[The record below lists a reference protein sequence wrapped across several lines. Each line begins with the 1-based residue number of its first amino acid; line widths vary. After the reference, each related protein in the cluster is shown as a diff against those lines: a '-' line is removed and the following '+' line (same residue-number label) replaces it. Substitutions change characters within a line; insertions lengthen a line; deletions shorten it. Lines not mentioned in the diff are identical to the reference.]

1 MGTTNMNVFSSL
13 LLSALLVPGAA
24 AAAQQPPPV
33 PIPTPLYRPD
43 FQPPATE
50 KPALLQPLPN
60 APASARYTL
69 GPNDQLKITVLDEEG
84 LSGLYRVT
92 ADGSVTMPLVGSVPA
107 AGLTLADFQE
117 KLRTMLSAG
126 YLRNPQ
132 VRVEIEQFKSQSV
145 FVIGEVRA
153 PGEIPMTGTMTL
165 LKALALAGSPTA
177 SASSEVLVAHPRKPT
192 AAGMMPAETDADIVH
207 INLKDLQ
214 LGRAGQDV
222 VLLDGDIINVPKAQT
237 FYITGQ
243 IRTSGSFVWDPGMT
257 VQQAIALA
265 GGLADRGSSRGIV
278 AERMV
283 NGKLKEVKVELT
295 DKVQPND
302 TLKVRQRFF

>member
-1 MGTTNMNVFSSL
+1 MN
-13 LLSALLVPGAA
+13 LLSTLLVAMLLTSGAGAA
-24 AAAQQPPPV
+24 TPQTPPVQTPPVSKPEFQLPVEKPIVPQQPNG
-33 PIPTPLYRPD
+33 L
-43 FQPPATE
+43 
-50 KPALLQPLPN
+50 
-60 APASARYTL
+60 SSGRYTL

-117 KLRTMLSAG
+117 KLRTMLAAG

-145 FVIGEVRA
+145 FVIGEVRS
-153 PGEIPMTGTMTL
+153 PGEIAMTGTMTL

-177 SASSEVLVAHPRKPT
+177 SASNEVLVAHPRKPT
-192 AAGMMPAETDADIVH
+192 VAGMMPAEADADIVH
-207 INLKDLQ
+207 VSLKDLQ

-237 FYITGQ
+237 FYITGYV
-243 IRTSGSFVWDPGMT
+243 RTSGSLVWDPGMT
-257 VQQAIALA
+257 IQHASALA
-265 GGLADRGSSRGIV
+265 GGLSERGSTRGIL

-283 NGKLKEVKVELT
+283 NGKLKNIEVKLE

-302 TLKVRQRFF
+302 TIKVRQRFF

>member
-1 MGTTNMNVFSSL
+1 MNLFSTLVFGM
-13 LLSALLVPGAA
+13 LLVPGAV
-24 AAAQQPPPV
+24 AAQTQSPTQTPPPTMQLYK
-33 PIPTPLYRPD
+33 PEFQIPVDKPNIN
-43 FQPPATE
+43 QPQTNGSSA
-50 KPALLQPLPN
+50 
-60 APASARYTL
+60 ARYTL

-84 LSGLYRVT
+84 LSGLFRVT
-92 ADGSVTMPLVGSVPA
+92 ADGSITMPLVGAVPA
-107 AGLTLADFQE
+107 AGFTLADFQE
-117 KLRTMLSAG
+117 KLRAMLAAG

-145 FVIGEVRA
+145 FVIGEVRQ

-192 AAGMMPAETDADIVH
+192 AAGMMPQEGDADIVH

-237 FYITGQ
+237 FYISGYV
-243 IRTSGSFVWDPGMT
+243 RNNGSFIWDPGMT
-257 VQQAIALA
+257 VTQAIALA
-265 GGLADRGSSRGIV
+265 GGMLERGSSRGIV
-278 AERMV
+278 VERMV
-283 NGKLKEVKVELT
+283 NGKLAKLNLRLD
-295 DKVQPND
+295 DKVQPGD
-302 TLKVRQRFF
+302 TITVRQRFF

>member
-1 MGTTNMNVFSSL
+1 MNLFSTLLFTL
-13 LLSALLVPGAA
+13 LLAPGAVVA
-24 AAAQQPPPV
+24 PPQTPPTQPPPAQ
-33 PIPTPLYRPD
+33 TPLPLYTPE
-43 FQPPATE
+43 FQIPVNKPSIGQPPSGSAV
-50 KPALLQPLPN
+50 
-60 APASARYTL
+60 ARYTL

-117 KLRTMLSAG
+117 KLRAMLAAG

-132 VRVEIEQFKSQSV
+132 VRVEVEQFKSQSV
-145 FVIGEVRA
+145 FVIGEVRT

-192 AAGMMPAETDADIVH
+192 AAGMMPAEGDADIVH

-243 IRTSGSFVWDPGMT
+243 IRTSGSYVWDPGMT

-265 GGLADRGSSRGIV
+265 GGMTERGSSRGIV
-278 AERMV
+278 VERMV
-283 NGKLKEVKVELT
+283 DGKLKEVKLSLS

-302 TLKVRQRFF
+302 TIKVRQRFF